1 MGFFFP
7 SLEDSGVLSDS
18 EVVLGFET
26 FLLESLWR
34 VDDVLA
40 MPLTPAGDLESF

>member
-7 SLEDSGVLSDS
+7 SLEDSEVLSDS
-18 EVVLGFET
+18 EAVLSFVT
-26 FLLESLWR
+26 FLVVSFWR

-40 MPLTPAGDLESF
+40 PLTPGGDLESF